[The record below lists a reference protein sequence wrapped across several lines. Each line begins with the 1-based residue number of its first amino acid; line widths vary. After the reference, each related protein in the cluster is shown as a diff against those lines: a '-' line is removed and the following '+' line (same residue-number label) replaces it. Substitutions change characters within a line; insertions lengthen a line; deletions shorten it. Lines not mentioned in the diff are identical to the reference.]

1 MDPTETTVVAVREV
15 GTDAVAIEV
24 ATPEGF
30 SARPGQF
37 VKLSATVDGESVS
50 RFYTVSS
57 IDTDGT
63 FELTISYDP
72 DEGGAFSEYLLSIAP
87 DDPVT
92 IAGPFGSDYYE
103 GEPRVVV
110 LAGGPGVGPAVAIA
124 EGAIADGGEA
134 VVIYRD
140 DDPDPTRTDSRS
152 SRPAARPCSCSRS
165 RPTSRTPSPT
175 PSPSPTANRCSSTGS
190 PASSR
195 TPMRPSRPP
204 EGTRRRRNPRTSAE
218 PLINPSRIIGAHPRI
233 LYKYQFRCRYGLK
246 PF

>member
-1 MDPTETTVVAVREV
+1 MDPTETTVAAVREV

-24 ATPEGF
+24 VTPEEF

-37 VKLSATVDGESVS
+37 VKLSATIGGESVS

-57 IDTDGT
+57 IDTEGT

-87 DDPVT
+87 DDPIT

-124 EGAIADGGEA
+124 EAALADGGEA

-140 DDPDPTRTDSRS
+140 DNPIHEDRLAELATAGATVFVLSESTALTDAVADALTLDDGEQVFVYGFADFLEDAD
-152 SRPAARPCSCSRS
+152 AAIE
-165 RPTSRTPSPT
+165 
-175 PSPSPTANRCSSTGS
+175 AAGGS
-190 PASSR
+190 PKAAKS
-195 TPMRPSRPP
+195 
-204 EGTRRRRNPRTSAE
+204 ENFG
-218 PLINPSRIIGAHPRI
+218 
-233 LYKYQFRCRYGLK
+233 
-246 PF
+246 